1 MVSDADLVTRLRDIL
16 RNSDLD
22 TTTPSSVRRQLEAD
36 FGVDLSDRKAFI
48 REQID
53 IFLES
58 HLAKPQDQEV
68 EVEEEEEEEEEDQ
81 GDKGAEVAEDEDEA
95 DDEEN
100 EDESEGKGS
109 GKGGSNKKDKVKKRG
124 GFNKLCSLSPQL
136 QEVVGEPEL
145 SRPES
150 KSF

>member
-68 EVEEEEEEEEEDQ
+68 EVEEEEEDQ
-81 GDKGAEVAEDEDEA
+81 GDKRAEVAEDENDA

-150 KSF
+150 KSL